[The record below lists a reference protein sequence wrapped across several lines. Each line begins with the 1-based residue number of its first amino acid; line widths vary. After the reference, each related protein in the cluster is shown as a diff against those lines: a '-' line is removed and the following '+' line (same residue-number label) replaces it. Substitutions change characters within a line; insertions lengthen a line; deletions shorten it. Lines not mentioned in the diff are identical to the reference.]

1 MYIHFLSNYDDEKPI
16 YRRNL
21 AEIICFYLCLYNN
34 RNHIIF
40 MIYVQKFIFKTVLL
54 NVEKFFLFKKEKIF
68 ISCGF
73 TKKTFRIFFF
83 IDYKETY
90 SSFG

>member
-1 MYIHFLSNYDDEKPI
+1 MYIHFLSNYDDEKLI

-21 AEIICFYLCLYNN
+21 AKIKCFYLYLYNN

-54 NVEKFFLFKKEKIF
+54 NVEKLFLFKKKKYLLVV
-68 ISCGF
+68 ISPR
-73 TKKTFRIFFF
+73 KLSEFFF
-83 IDYKETY
+83 YRL
-90 SSFG
+90 

>member
-1 MYIHFLSNYDDEKPI
+1 MYIHFLSNYDVEKLI

-21 AEIICFYLCLYNN
+21 AEIICFYLYLYNN

-54 NVEKFFLFKKEKIF
+54 NVEKLFLFKKKKYLLVV
-68 ISCGF
+68 ISPR
-73 TKKTFRIFFF
+73 KLSDFFF
-83 IDYKETY
+83 L
-90 SSFG
+90 

>member
-1 MYIHFLSNYDDEKPI
+1 MYIHFLSNYDDDKLI

-21 AEIICFYLCLYNN
+21 AEIKCFYLYLYNN

-54 NVEKFFLFKKEKIF
+54 NVEKKIF
-68 ISCGF
+68 ISCDF
-73 TKKTFRIFFF
+73 TKKTFRFFF
-83 IDYKETY
+83 YRL
-90 SSFG
+90 

>member
-1 MYIHFLSNYDDEKPI
+1 MYIHFLSNYDDEKLI

-21 AEIICFYLCLYNN
+21 AEIKCFYLCLYNN

-54 NVEKFFLFKKEKIF
+54 NVEQFFLFKKKYI
-68 ISCGF
+68 
-73 TKKTFRIFFF
+73 
-83 IDYKETY
+83 Y
-90 SSFG
+90 

>member
-1 MYIHFLSNYDDEKPI
+1 MYIHFLSNYDDEKLI

-21 AEIICFYLCLYNN
+21 AEIICFYLYLYNN
-34 RNHIIF
+34 RNHKIF

-54 NVEKFFLFKKEKIF
+54 NVETFFLFKKKN
-68 ISCGF
+68 ISCDF

>member
-1 MYIHFLSNYDDEKPI
+1 MYIHFLSNYDDEKLI

-21 AEIICFYLCLYNN
+21 AEIKCFYLYLYNN

-54 NVEKFFLFKKEKIF
+54 NVEKFFLFKKKYLLVV
-68 ISCGF
+68 ISPR
-73 TKKTFRIFFF
+73 KLSEFFF
-83 IDYKETY
+83 YRL
-90 SSFG
+90 

>member
-1 MYIHFLSNYDDEKPI
+1 
-16 YRRNL
+16 
-21 AEIICFYLCLYNN
+21 
-34 RNHIIF
+34 

-68 ISCGF
+68 ISCDF

>member
-1 MYIHFLSNYDDEKPI
+1 MYIHFLSNYDDEKLI

-21 AEIICFYLCLYNN
+21 AEIKCFYLCLYNN

-54 NVEKFFLFKKEKIF
+54 NVEKLFLFKKKKYLLVV
-68 ISCGF
+68 ISPR
-73 TKKTFRIFFF
+73 KLSDFFF
-83 IDYKETY
+83 L
-90 SSFG
+90 

>member
-1 MYIHFLSNYDDEKPI
+1 MYIHVHFLSNYDDEKLI

-21 AEIICFYLCLYNN
+21 AEIKCFYLYLYNN

-54 NVEKFFLFKKEKIF
+54 NVEQFFLFKKEKIF
-68 ISCGF
+68 ISCDF
-73 TKKTFRIFFF
+73 TKKTFRIFF
-83 IDYKETY
+83 YRL
-90 SSFG
+90 

>member
-1 MYIHFLSNYDDEKPI
+1 MYIHFLSNYGDEKLI

-21 AEIICFYLCLYNN
+21 AEIKCFYLYLYNN

-54 NVEKFFLFKKEKIF
+54 NVETFFLFKKKKI
-68 ISCGF
+68 ISCDF
-73 TKKTFRIFFF
+73 TKKTFRIFF
-83 IDYKETY
+83 YRL
-90 SSFG
+90 

>member
-1 MYIHFLSNYDDEKPI
+1 MYIHFLSNFDDEKLI

-21 AEIICFYLCLYNN
+21 AEIKFFIYTCITTG
-34 RNHIIF
+34 IIKFF

-68 ISCGF
+68 ISCDF
-73 TKKTFRIFFF
+73 TKKTFRIFF

>member
-1 MYIHFLSNYDDEKPI
+1 MYIHFLSNYDDEKLI

-21 AEIICFYLCLYNN
+21 AEIKCFYLYLYNN

-54 NVEKFFLFKKEKIF
+54 NVEKFLLFKKKKYLLVV
-68 ISCGF
+68 ISPR
-73 TKKTFRIFFF
+73 KLSEFFF
-83 IDYKETY
+83 YRL
-90 SSFG
+90 

>member
-1 MYIHFLSNYDDEKPI
+1 MYIHFLSNYDDEKLI

-21 AEIICFYLCLYNN
+21 AEIICFYLYLYNN

-54 NVEKFFLFKKEKIF
+54 NVEKFFLFKKKKYLLVV
-68 ISCGF
+68 ISPR
-73 TKKTFRIFFF
+73 KLSEFFF
-83 IDYKETY
+83 YRL
-90 SSFG
+90 

>member
-1 MYIHFLSNYDDEKPI
+1 MYIHFLSNYDDDKLI

-21 AEIICFYLCLYNN
+21 AEIKCFYLYLYNN

-54 NVEKFFLFKKEKIF
+54 NVETFFLFKKKKLLVV
-68 ISCGF
+68 ISPR
-73 TKKTFRIFFF
+73 KLSEFFF

>member
-1 MYIHFLSNYDDEKPI
+1 MYIHFLSNYDDEKLI

-21 AEIICFYLCLYNN
+21 AEIKCFYLYLYNN
-34 RNHIIF
+34 RNHNIF
-40 MIYVQKFIFKTVLL
+40 MIYVQKFIFKTVWL
-54 NVEKFFLFKKEKIF
+54 NVETFFLFKKKLLVV
-68 ISCGF
+68 ISPR
-73 TKKTFRIFFF
+73 KLSEFFF

>member
-1 MYIHFLSNYDDEKPI
+1 MYIHFLSNYDDEKLI

-21 AEIICFYLCLYNN
+21 AKIKCFYLYLYNN

-54 NVEKFFLFKKEKIF
+54 NVEKLFLFKKKNI
-68 ISCGF
+68 
-73 TKKTFRIFFF
+73 
-83 IDYKETY
+83 Y
-90 SSFG
+90 

>member
-1 MYIHFLSNYDDEKPI
+1 MYIHFLSNYDDEKLI

-21 AEIICFYLCLYNN
+21 AEIICFYLYLYNN

-40 MIYVQKFIFKTVLL
+40 MIYVQKFIFKTVWL
-54 NVEKFFLFKKEKIF
+54 NVETFFLFKKKLLVV
-68 ISCGF
+68 ISPR
-73 TKKTFRIFFF
+73 KLSEFFF

>member
-1 MYIHFLSNYDDEKPI
+1 MYIHFLSNYDDEKLI

-21 AEIICFYLCLYNN
+21 AEIKCFYLYLYNN

-54 NVEKFFLFKKEKIF
+54 NVEKKIF
-68 ISCGF
+68 ISCDF
-73 TKKTFRIFFF
+73 TKKTFRIFF
-83 IDYKETY
+83 YRL
-90 SSFG
+90 

>member
-1 MYIHFLSNYDDEKPI
+1 MYIHFLSNYDDEKLI

-21 AEIICFYLCLYNN
+21 AEIKCFYLCLYNK
-34 RNHIIF
+34 RNQIIF

-73 TKKTFRIFFF
+73 TKKTFRIFFL
-83 IDYKETY
+83 
-90 SSFG
+90 

>member
-1 MYIHFLSNYDDEKPI
+1 MYIHFLSNYDDDKLI

-21 AEIICFYLCLYNN
+21 AEIICFYLYLYNN

-54 NVEKFFLFKKEKIF
+54 NVEKKIF
-68 ISCGF
+68 ISCDF
-73 TKKTFRIFFF
+73 TKKTFRFFF
-83 IDYKETY
+83 YRL
-90 SSFG
+90 

>member
-1 MYIHFLSNYDDEKPI
+1 MYIHFLSNYDDEKLI

-21 AEIICFYLCLYNN
+21 AEIKCFYLCLYNN

-54 NVEKFFLFKKEKIF
+54 NVEKFFLFKKKKYLLVV
-68 ISCGF
+68 ISPR
-73 TKKTFRIFFF
+73 KLSEFFF
-83 IDYKETY
+83 YRL
-90 SSFG
+90 

>member
-1 MYIHFLSNYDDEKPI
+1 MYIHFLSNYDDEKLI

-21 AEIICFYLCLYNN
+21 AEIKCFYLYLYNN

-54 NVEKFFLFKKEKIF
+54 NVEKLFLFKKKKYLLVV
-68 ISCGF
+68 ISPR
-73 TKKTFRIFFF
+73 KLSDFFF